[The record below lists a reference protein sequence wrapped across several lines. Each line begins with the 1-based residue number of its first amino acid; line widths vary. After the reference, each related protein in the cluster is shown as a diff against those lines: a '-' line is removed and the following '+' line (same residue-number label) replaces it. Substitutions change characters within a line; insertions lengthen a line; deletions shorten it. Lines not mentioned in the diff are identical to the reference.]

1 MELINSFTIEQTM
14 KTKIATL
21 LIIASSLLMGPF
33 AYAQGN
39 EKVDA
44 LLTRSSAPEGVVF
57 EIVSGDEDTLERAIP
72 AVQRY
77 SEALRKKFPGLAIAV
92 VSHGN
97 EQFSLTKDN
106 RNEYADVHKGVKS
119 LVNDKNISVHI
130 CETYAGWQGVSAEDF
145 PDYIDVA
152 AAGPVQINDYKALG
166 YELVVVNGDK

>member
-1 MELINSFTIEQTM
+1 MELINRFAIEKTM
-14 KTKIATL
+14 KTKNTTL
-21 LIIASSLLMGPF
+21 LIIVSSLLMGLF
-33 AYAQGN
+33 TNVQAN

-44 LLTRSSAPEGVVF
+44 LLSGNSAPEGVVF

-77 SEALRKKFPGLAIAV
+77 SEALRKRFPGLAIAV

-97 EQFSLTKDN
+97 EQFSLTKN
-106 RNEYADVHKGVKS
+106 GRQEYADVHKNVKS
-119 LVNDKNISVHI
+119 LVNDSKITVHI

-166 YELVVVNGDK
+166 YELVVVNGDE

>member
-1 MELINSFTIEQTM
+1 MELIYSFAIEQTM
-14 KTKIATL
+14 KTKNVTLLFIAT
-21 LIIASSLLMGPF
+21 SLFMGLF
-33 AYAQGN
+33 SHAQAN

-44 LLTRSSAPEGVVF
+44 LLTRNSAPEGVVF

-97 EQFSLTKDN
+97 EQFSLTKNN
-106 RNEYADVHKGVKS
+106 RKQYADVHNRVKS
-119 LVNDKNISVHI
+119 LVNDKHITVHI
-130 CETYAGWQGVSAEDF
+130 CDTYAGWQGISAEDF

-166 YELVVVNGDK
+166 YELIVVNGDE